1 MDGNDRRR
9 SQYGQPYHTQAQ
21 SRPVPGQPM
30 GPPST
35 DRYAQPSTPARSDI
49 GRSSITRPY
58 LPGYSGYGYQEQQ
71 FGGSHLQSS
80 SPMQGVE
87 MQYSPA
93 YLQDPSRQQ
102 SVQASPSQQHHYT
115 QYAQGSMLPPVGP
128 QAVYDSLSFQQRQSA
143 AIEVMASQLAVP
155 QYMGQG
161 EQAGVGVGSS
171 SSHYMTTQAETT
183 SYGNIAA
190 SRAPLSEAYGGAQG
204 SFGGVEHTEVQSTGG
219 QGGQEASEEGL
230 REYRQQIRLIFDS
243 IIAGRVTEASEK
255 VVALSRWLVNSV
267 TALGLHHDDESRHAE
282 RIELWQ
288 HINLCWEALGQKQKD
303 ITEEALRSR
312 RQPNDVLSAE
322 AITNLANELI
332 GLCDQLEQYGL
343 VDFEMGIWEEQIIHI
358 LTLCLDLLPHSDP
371 GAQGS
376 RGQVEPGR

>member
-1 MDGNDRRR
+1 
-9 SQYGQPYHTQAQ
+9 
-21 SRPVPGQPM
+21 
-30 GPPST
+30 
-35 DRYAQPSTPARSDI
+35 
-49 GRSSITRPY
+49 
-58 LPGYSGYGYQEQQ
+58 
-71 FGGSHLQSS
+71 
-80 SPMQGVE
+80 

-93 YLQDPSRQQ
+93 YMQDPSRQQ
-102 SVQASPSQQHHYT
+102 TVQASPSQQQHYT

-128 QAVYDSLSFQQRQSA
+128 QSVYDSLSFQQRQSA

-161 EQAGVGVGSS
+161 EQTGVGVGSS
-171 SSHYMTTQAETT
+171 PSHYMTTQAETT
-183 SYGNIAA
+183 SYGNVPA
-190 SRAPLSEAYGGAQG
+190 SRAPLAQAYSGTQGNFGA
-204 SFGGVEHTEVQSTGG
+204 VEHSESQS
-219 QGGQEASEEGL
+219 ASGHAGILDASDEGL
-230 REYRQQIRLIFDS
+230 REYRQQIRLIFDA

-267 TALGLHHDDESRHAE
+267 TALGTSASSERPAVPTGLLALGLHHDDESRHAE

-312 RQPNDVLSAE
+312 RQPGDVLSAE
-322 AITNLANELI
+322 AITELANELI

-358 LTLCLDLLPHSDP
+358 LTLCLDLLPRSDTT
-371 GAQGS
+371 AQAG
-376 RGQVEPGR
+376 RGQVESG